1 MSFPLGRPVLAMFL
15 LAAVTG
21 GAVLLRREPPRK
33 ELLVW
38 TFSGEHERAYRPLVT
53 QFERRTGV
61 GTDLQLINITALN
74 HALLSD
80 FTNGMSGTGTPDVA
94 EVEIGNAGKF
104 FRPPLA
110 EMGFEPIE
118 PYLKR
123 AKLED
128 KIIPS
133 RLATWSKRGV
143 AFGVPCDVHP
153 VGIVYREDLF
163 REAGVDLPAATTWP
177 AFQEACLRF
186 QDYWRLKGVK
196 DRHALELSRAKP
208 DELLMMLQQRG
219 INAVDDFDRVY
230 LADPK
235 VAQTIAFYARCV
247 AGGRRIGGESA
258 GGEGPF
264 TQDLQA
270 GNLCAFLAA
279 DWRLDFVQQYGG
291 EALRGKLRLM
301 PLPRFDPTD
310 APTATYGGTMI
321 AILKTS
327 RHKDEAW
334 RLIEKL
340 CFSPEALAA
349 RRRGTHVLPPIPS
362 AWDAPEYRAPD
373 PYFGGQRID
382 EQLIELAR
390 QVPRRYA
397 MPATTIAGHYLVQ
410 VLSKAIDYVEE
421 RGDAGMEQACQ
432 RWLDAA
438 VGDLSERIRHLS
450 FD

>member
-1 MSFPLGRPVLAMFL
+1 
-15 LAAVTG
+15 
-21 GAVLLRREPPRK
+21 
-33 ELLVW
+33 
-38 TFSGEHERAYRPLVT
+38 
-53 QFERRTGV
+53 
-61 GTDLQLINITALN
+61 
-74 HALLSD
+74 
-80 FTNGMSGTGTPDVA
+80 
-94 EVEIGNAGKF
+94 
-104 FRPPLA
+104 
-110 EMGFEPIE
+110 
-118 PYLKR
+118 
-123 AKLED
+123 
-128 KIIPS
+128 
-133 RLATWSKRGV
+133 
-143 AFGVPCDVHP
+143 
-153 VGIVYREDLF
+153 
-163 REAGVDLPAATTWP
+163 
-177 AFQEACLRF
+177 
-186 QDYWRLKGVK
+186 
-196 DRHALELSRAKP
+196 
-208 DELLMMLQQRG
+208 
-219 INAVDDFDRVY
+219 
-230 LADPK
+230 
-235 VAQTIAFYARCV
+235 
-247 AGGRRIGGESA
+247 
-258 GGEGPF
+258 
-264 TQDLQA
+264 
-270 GNLCAFLAA
+270 
-279 DWRLDFVQQYGG
+279 
-291 EALRGKLRLM
+291 
-301 PLPRFDPTD
+301 
-310 APTATYGGTMI
+310 MI